1 VEAEEFALPLARNQG
16 DEELKIFLE
25 KEGLILAQE
34 WGIVPQEEWQCRE

>member
-1 VEAEEFALPLARNQG
+1 MHSLTCVEAEEFALPLARG
-16 DEELKIFLE
+16 DEDLE